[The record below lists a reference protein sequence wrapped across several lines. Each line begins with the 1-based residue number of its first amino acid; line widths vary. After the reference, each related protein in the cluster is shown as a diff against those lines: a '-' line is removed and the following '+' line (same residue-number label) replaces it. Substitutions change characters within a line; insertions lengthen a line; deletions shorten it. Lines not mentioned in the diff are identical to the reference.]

1 MIQRVIILAYL
12 LLNSE
17 LKGFIEN
24 PYYYFDE
31 KNYNSALDIDALM
44 LTQGWRAYKYEKTMP
59 NTNYAYQPEKNL
71 IVSGTVG
78 EYFNPKKRPKK
89 PLDIN
94 LIVYGEPVDT
104 YTQEITSKGK
114 YFFELDNV
122 YKSNT
127 ELFMQVVDKKGK
139 PIDFS
144 INLDK
149 SWSPKV
155 HIQKEQ
161 NVALPRHIKSSFIER
176 VEIDDKIQKKYETSS
191 NTIALDEVKLKD
203 YKLTPAREEFIA
215 LHGEPDTVIDGKELN
230 EKAPDWNYGLFS
242 VLRSKYKDDVD
253 VILVGP
259 PTGRQWLLARVKNYD
274 FTYILVDNIPIH
286 KWDYPYLE
294 DFPADEIESI
304 DIMRNPKDKNRYCTQ
319 TFPGARRC
327 PERVALVNIYTHSK
341 KGFFGLTKAKGVLT
355 SNIRGF

>member
-1 MIQRVIILAYL
+1 
-12 LLNSE
+12 
-17 LKGFIEN
+17 
-24 PYYYFDE
+24 
-31 KNYNSALDIDALM
+31 
-44 LTQGWRAYKYEKTMP
+44 
-59 NTNYAYQPEKNL
+59 
-71 IVSGTVG
+71 
-78 EYFNPKKRPKK
+78 
-89 PLDIN
+89 LDIN

-230 EKAPDWNYGLFS
+230 EKS
-242 VLRSKYKDDVD
+242 M
-253 VILVGP
+253 VIG
-259 PTGRQWLLARVKNYD
+259 K
-274 FTYILVDNIPIH
+274 
-286 KWDYPYLE
+286 
-294 DFPADEIESI
+294 S
-304 DIMRNPKDKNRYCTQ
+304 
-319 TFPGARRC
+319 
-327 PERVALVNIYTHSK
+327 
-341 KGFFGLTKAKGVLT
+341 
-355 SNIRGF
+355 